1 MTVHFTMNRK
11 PMTIHLQKFVD
22 RLQGFEARGAKDFIM
37 PVVDAKGMHA
47 DLTRLLL
54 ELTTLKEAAAVES
67 AKKDEVITVKM
78 DGGSF

>member
-1 MTVHFTMNRK
+1 
-11 PMTIHLQKFVD
+11 MTIHLQKFVD

-54 ELTTLKEAAAVES
+54 ELTTFKEAAAVEL

>member
-1 MTVHFTMNRK
+1 MS
-11 PMTIHLQKFVD
+11 IHLQKFIE

-37 PVVDAKGMHA
+37 PITDAKGMHA

-54 ELTTLKEAAAVES
+54 DLTELKEAVVA
-67 AKKDEVITVKM
+67 AKKDEIITVKM